1 MKLKPVT
8 KIEKRNTSTS
18 TSFDDDVISVNC
30 DVTIFFPIYGQFGAI
45 REPDSGRMVC
55 KTYNFINSDR
65 KGVRGGRGGGSF
77 WFNIKEVVDSIFGR
91 KS

>member
-30 DVTIFFPIYGQFGAI
+30 DVIIFFPIYGQFGAI

-65 KGVRGGRGGGSF
+65 KGVRGGSF